1 MEKSEEISK
10 TKVHQHVSPTT
21 GPGKGAG
28 AISL

>member
-21 GPGKGAG
+21 GPGEGAG
-28 AISL
+28 AIYL